1 MARTKRTSTVLETA
15 RQRLAGLKSITPAPD
30 FGTALSLTGYETDID
45 ALGSKLDSYNEELS
59 RLDQLQN
66 ELDTVEAGVR
76 EKNVRILSAAE
87 AHFGPDSSEYEQA
100 GGTRRSERKRPGP
113 KGPRTPKPL
122 TP

>member
-1 MARTKRTSTVLETA
+1 MARTKRTSTVLETV

-30 FGTALSLTGYETDID
+30 FGTALSLTGYETDIN
-45 ALGSKLDSYNEELS
+45 ALSNKLDSYNEELS

-87 AHFGPDSSEYEQA
+87 AHLVLTAASTSRLA
-100 GGTRRSERKRPGP
+100 ERVAASANAPAR
-113 KGPRTPKPL
+113 KGRGHQNH
-122 TP
+122 